1 MAAQERTGRG
11 LQLML
16 AVLGWF
22 WTSRTGAILTAF
34 LAVGAALFTW
44 HKLDKSSA
52 VRQAVSSYVADVELS
67 AAEAEL
73 AVLKR
78 RAAAL
83 ETANFSFQQ
92 QLTESEAIR
101 TKQAM
106 ELDDYVS
113 TVDAVV
119 DRPLLERLSNR

>member
-1 MAAQERTGRG
+1 
-11 LQLML
+11 ML

-22 WTSRTGAILTAF
+22 WKSRTGAILIAF
-34 LAVGAALFTW
+34 LAVGAALFIW

-52 VRQAVSSYVADVELS
+52 VRQAVTSIVADVELS

-73 AVLKR
+73 AALKR

-83 ETANFSFQQ
+83 EAANFSFQR
-92 QLTESEAIR
+92 QLTESEALR
-101 TKQAM
+101 TQQAL
-106 ELDDYVS
+106 ELDAYVS
-113 TVDAVV
+113 TVGADCAV